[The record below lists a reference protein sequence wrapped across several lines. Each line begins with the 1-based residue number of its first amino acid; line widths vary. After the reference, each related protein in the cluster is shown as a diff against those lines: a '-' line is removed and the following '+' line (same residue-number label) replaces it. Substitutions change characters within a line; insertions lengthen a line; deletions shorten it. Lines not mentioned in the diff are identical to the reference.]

1 MSEVQRGNTVIEA
14 KDLRPGEEI
23 LWQSATEPIGLL
35 EGSCGK
41 QIIKSWIITTVITL
55 ALVIACAAVIGSIQF
70 KLLAVVAVVWLCI
83 MMAPVQDWRT
93 AKAQQY
99 AVTNQRAI
107 VVQKDKTMYTME
119 LGKVDDVQIYRP
131 SDKENCLLLGS
142 KTEAEAKN
150 KLRWLAGHPL
160 GTTFSEKDNAAGM
173 VFYCVKNVERALS
186 IVSGSWC
193 GILPAYSGPALSCGR
208 SASGTRRRW
217 WAVLAS
223 AGGPSA
229 ALSF

>member
-119 LGKVDDVQIYRP
+119 LGKVDDVKIYRP

-186 IVSGSWC
+186 IVSKGC
-193 GILPAYSGPALSCGR
+193 
-208 SASGTRRRW
+208 
-217 WAVLAS
+217 
-223 AGGPSA
+223 
-229 ALSF
+229 

>member
-55 ALVIACAAVIGSIQF
+55 ALVIACTAVIGSIQF

-93 AKAQQY
+93 AICCDQ
-99 AVTNQRAI
+99 
-107 VVQKDKTMYTME
+107 
-119 LGKVDDVQIYRP
+119 
-131 SDKENCLLLGS
+131 
-142 KTEAEAKN
+142 
-150 KLRWLAGHPL
+150 
-160 GTTFSEKDNAAGM
+160 
-173 VFYCVKNVERALS
+173 
-186 IVSGSWC
+186 
-193 GILPAYSGPALSCGR
+193 
-208 SASGTRRRW
+208 
-217 WAVLAS
+217 S
-223 AGGPSA
+223 AGYRCPEGQDHVHHGA
-229 ALSF
+229 WQGG

>member
-1 MSEVQRGNTVIEA
+1 M
-14 KDLRPGEEI
+14 
-23 LWQSATEPIGLL
+23 
-35 EGSCGK
+35 
-41 QIIKSWIITTVITL
+41 
-55 ALVIACAAVIGSIQF
+55 
-70 KLLAVVAVVWLCI
+70 WLCI

-186 IVSGSWC
+186 IVSKG
-193 GILPAYSGPALSCGR
+193 
-208 SASGTRRRW
+208 
-217 WAVLAS
+217 
-223 AGGPSA
+223 
-229 ALSF
+229 

>member
-1 MSEVQRGNTVIEA
+1 MSEVQRGNTVIAA

-55 ALVIACAAVIGSIQF
+55 ALVIACTAVIGSIQF
-70 KLLAVVAVVWLCI
+70 KLLAVVVVVWLCI

-150 KLRWLAGHPL
+150 KLRWLAPRSAKR
-160 GTTFSEKDNAAGM
+160 TT
-173 VFYCVKNVERALS
+173 
-186 IVSGSWC
+186 
-193 GILPAYSGPALSCGR
+193 LPAWCSTA
-208 SASGTRRRW
+208 
-217 WAVLAS
+217 
-223 AGGPSA
+223 
-229 ALSF
+229 

>member
-41 QIIKSWIITTVITL
+41 QIIKSWIIITVITL
-55 ALVIACAAVIGSIQF
+55 ALVIACTAVIGSIQF

-93 AKAQQY
+93 AKAQQ
-99 AVTNQRAI
+99 
-107 VVQKDKTMYTME
+107 TMYTME

-186 IVSGSWC
+186 IVSKG
-193 GILPAYSGPALSCGR
+193 
-208 SASGTRRRW
+208 
-217 WAVLAS
+217 
-223 AGGPSA
+223 
-229 ALSF
+229 

>member
-55 ALVIACAAVIGSIQF
+55 ALVIACTAVIGSIQF

-99 AVTNQRAI
+99 A
-107 VVQKDKTMYTME
+107 
-119 LGKVDDVQIYRP
+119 G
-131 SDKENCLLLGS
+131 
-142 KTEAEAKN
+142 
-150 KLRWLAGHPL
+150 
-160 GTTFSEKDNAAGM
+160 
-173 VFYCVKNVERALS
+173 
-186 IVSGSWC
+186 
-193 GILPAYSGPALSCGR
+193 
-208 SASGTRRRW
+208 
-217 WAVLAS
+217 
-223 AGGPSA
+223 
-229 ALSF
+229 